1 MHETALRAVLRTA
14 RFQCEEKVIIMR
26 SIKSSVHRW
35 QTAGARL
42 AVLIIMVQAL
52 GLRAGLSQEIAPPRL
67 DEQFSKQEKIY
78 RSRGADRPAGYV
90 IGRGLSDYAGLLPSG
105 FCDELGRLDSS
116 DRWLDIGAGT
126 GQAIMDYYVP
136 EDAAAQA
143 EKCGRFGAKAHA
155 VAMSIEDRRTD
166 KWQQLAATLG
176 DERIRYLTGKRL
188 RHYSLEELGTFQIIT
203 DVFGGFS
210 YTENLSRFVDQVLR
224 LLAVGGAFYTLV
236 PGVHL
241 EHGKNKLG
249 ILYLTELEDA
259 AGRPLKVCSW
269 LKQSACAK
277 VTCESK
283 SDWKRPTE
291 LITLRKTCSNVSI
304 PRLKL
309 WEFEAGYPPTR
320 RFQVDP

>member
-1 MHETALRAVLRTA
+1 MH
-14 RFQCEEKVIIMR
+14 
-26 SIKSSVHRW
+26 SVKWSVQGW

-42 AVLIIMVQAL
+42 AVVVVILVL
-52 GLRAGLSQEIAPPRL
+52 GLDPAAGWAQEPPQPRL
-67 DEQFSKQEKIY
+67 DEEFTKQEKIY

-90 IGRGLSDYAGLLPSG
+90 IGRGLSDYAEHLPSG
-105 FCDELGRLDSS
+105 FCDALGRLGGS
-116 DRWLDIGAGT
+116 DRWLDIGAG
-126 GQAIMDYYVP
+126 
-136 EDAAAQA
+136 AAQA
-143 EKCGRFGAKAHA
+143 ILDYSATDDTAAPEKCGRSAQKARA

-166 KWQQLAATLG
+166 KWREQAARLG
-176 DERIRYLTGKRL
+176 DDRIRYLSGRRL
-188 RHYSLEELGTFQIIT
+188 RQYSPEELGKFQIIT

-210 YTENLSRFVDQVLR
+210 YTEDLSGFVERVFK
-224 LLAVGGAFYTLV
+224 LLEVGGVFYTLV

-241 EHGKNKLG
+241 EHAKDKLG

-269 LKQSACAK
+269 LMKTTCAQ

-291 LITLRKTCSNVSI
+291 LITIRKVCSDVSV

-309 WEFEAGYPPTR
+309 WEFEAGYPPSR